1 MVVMGRGGDGAVSGV
16 VVMRAHVMENT
27 GEGVAVVAAMAE
39 LYAVVVATAEVVMAE
54 VLMVEVGSMGGDARG
69 ADMVDTRLLRLIDL
83 RE

>member
-39 LYAVVVATAEVVMAE
+39 LYAVVVAMAEVVMAE